1 MNLLCETHIR
11 YKSGLTLFEHASN
24 SFSDV
29 YGTFLDDV
37 SIGKNIKFF
46 SYRYASKPIITRKW
60 NDCELVASYIT
71 PSNYLLKYCNTVEGF

>member
-1 MNLLCETHIR
+1 MKEIAYKKTVPNKVAGNFMNLLCETHIR

-37 SIGKNIKFF
+37 SIGKNIKVFLI
-46 SYRYASKPIITRKW
+46 YV
-60 NDCELVASYIT
+60 DM
-71 PSNYLLKYCNTVEGF
+71 LLNQ